1 MARKAIVDRP
11 AVLEMLKEG
20 RTSQAIADRF
30 GVSRQAIDLYRKQFT
45 REGLLQ
51 PARMTPVVAWSST
64 QTDRVRSEPRAPYTV
79 RSPLPPPTTSPS
91 LDELIDLVI
100 RAFGALKRIP
110 ELETE
115 CEKLRKSY
123 EEAQSQIA
131 ELQSREQKRRD
142 QEQRW
147 FLAQNPGV
155 ITGQSAPPDPS
166 SKSQ

>member
-20 RTSQAIADRF
+20 KTSQAIADRF

-51 PARMTPVVAWSST
+51 PARVT
-64 QTDRVRSEPRAPYTV
+64 QVEAVDGAQPEHVRSEPRAPYSV
-79 RSPLPPPTTSPS
+79 RSSLPSPTQPS

-100 RAFGALKRIP
+100 RAFGALKQIP
-110 ELETE
+110 ELEAE
-115 CEKLRKSY
+115 CDKLRKSY

-131 ELQSREQKRRD
+131 ELQAREQKRRD

-147 FLAQNPGV
+147 FQAQNPGV
-155 ITGQSAPPDPS
+155 ISGPSAPPGLS